1 MTLVNVL
8 CYNRKA
14 MVAESILKNAQI
26 IQSFR
31 RSIGFEVV
39 EDGTLVLRVP
49 YGVSRQELER
59 VVAKKE
65 KWITGAQARVRRERE
80 EHPPLRLEEGEQFL
94 LFGKPCTLRLRAGKG
109 FALEKGESL
118 LVMGREETRESL
130 ARFLISLLRDVIRS
144 QVERYAAQLQLPL
157 PVVKCSRARKRWGYC
172 NWKGEIG
179 FSWPLVFCPREVI
192 AYVVVHE
199 LCHIRNMSHNKAFW
213 KSVAQVLPDYRER
226 ENWLKVHRK
235 VMSTL

>member
-14 MVAESILKNAQI
+14 MVAESILKNARI

-31 RSIGFEVV
+31 RSIGFEMV

-80 EHPPLRLEEGEQFL
+80 EHPTLRLEEG
-94 LFGKPCTLRLRAGKG
+94 
-109 FALEKGESL
+109 
-118 LVMGREETRESL
+118 
-130 ARFLISLLRDVIRS
+130 
-144 QVERYAAQLQLPL
+144 
-157 PVVKCSRARKRWGYC
+157 
-172 NWKGEIG
+172 
-179 FSWPLVFCPREVI
+179 
-192 AYVVVHE
+192 
-199 LCHIRNMSHNKAFW
+199 
-213 KSVAQVLPDYRER
+213 
-226 ENWLKVHRK
+226 
-235 VMSTL
+235 